1 MVNGLYISVILPL
14 KLEWEPCYSIPET
27 WEGKIYP
34 GDRVKVLFANKVY
47 SGVVSA
53 VGIIPEVDPAKV
65 KDIIEVEEGLARV
78 IPEEIELW
86 RQVAGYYLCSI
97 GEVYKAAYP
106 GSKINLEEARAAAL
120 QKAKERREKLLN
132 AMRAKV
138 AKLQDRKTRK
148 EEQLAK
154 VRKGTK
160 AELKYGEELQRIIAD
175 MTKAQAALASAT
187 GTVAEVAQTGKLTG
201 PMQNELTGA
210 QDTELT
216 CHTSPTSYPTG
227 SQTGPPTIS
236 ISQPQDI
243 NTSQPVNLSQA
254 QSIAYDEIRDAFSK
268 GRPALLKGVTGSGKT
283 EIYIKLAQDALSAGK
298 NVLYL
303 VPEIALSRQLE
314 DRLYEHFGDRLM
326 TFHSAETAASKRVTA
341 EIIRSHR
348 ESNGSYIVLGTRS
361 SLFLPHHNLG
371 LIIVDEEHD
380 NSYKQDSPA
389 PRYNGRDTALMLA
402 MIQNR
407 APQPATGTDAQ
418 YAGCTADRPATC
430 KADREVTPNAG
441 PHATGKH
448 ACNADREV
456 TPNADPHATG
466 SHACNAD
473 RHTTSNTVQHA
484 TGKHACNVI
493 MGSATPSLEELYNCR
508 AGKHQL
514 VELNERFHGS
524 EAADVEIIDTRAERR
539 KRGMEGSFSR
549 KLIEHVRRTLA
560 GNGQVMVLRS
570 RRAWAPALQCEA
582 CGDIPKCPH
591 CNVSLTYHKKGQYG
605 VMTCHYCG
613 HTEPFKEL
621 CGKCGGP
628 MKSLGAGTQKIEEEA
643 AALFPEARIARLD
656 SDTAQNKSY
665 ETKTIREFS
674 QGKIDILIGTQMLAK
689 GFDFSNLRLVAVIA
703 ADAMLGMQDFRA
715 DEKAVQLLEQFRGRC
730 GRRDAKGLCIIQTSQ
745 PEHPVYKRLT
755 ESEASCD
762 DLLQERHEFDFPP
775 YTRIIEVTFMD
786 RYADRAE
793 RMAAKLAAALGTII
807 CKQPAAGHAVCNANG
822 NRARNMAGTA
832 IIGPYSPVIDKVA
845 DQHIRTIRISLR
857 KDKRLRSLK
866 EAIRNT
872 VLTFEKN
879 EKYTN
884 HITID
889 VDPS

>member
-1 MVNGLYISVILPL
+1 MVNGQYISVILPL

-27 WEGKIYP
+27 WEGKVYP
-34 GDRVKVLFANKVY
+34 GDRVKVSFANKVY

-53 VGIIPEVDPAKV
+53 VGIIPETDPAKI
-65 KDIIEVEEGLARV
+65 KEIITKEEGLAG
-78 IPEEIELW
+78 ILPEEVELW
-86 RQVAGYYLCSI
+86 RHVAGYYLCSI

-120 QKAKERREKLLN
+120 QKAKDRREKLLN

-148 EEQLAK
+148 EEQQTK

-175 MTKAQAALASAT
+175 LTKAQAALESAT
-187 GTVAEVAQTGKLTG
+187 E
-201 PMQNELTGA
+201 
-210 QDTELT
+210 
-216 CHTSPTSYPTG
+216 S
-227 SQTGPPTIS
+227 PTIS
-236 ISQPQDI
+236 ISQTQEI
-243 NTSQPVNLSQA
+243 NTSQPVNLSPA
-254 QSIAYDEIRDAFSK
+254 QSIAYEEIRDAFSK
-268 GRPALLKGVTGSGKT
+268 GRPVLLKGVTGSGKT
-283 EIYIKLAQDALSAGK
+283 EIYIKLAQDALAAGK

-326 TFHSAETAASKRVTA
+326 TFHSAESAASKRATA
-341 EIIRSHR
+341 EIIRSYR
-348 ESNGSYIVLGTRS
+348 SESSGSYIVLGTRS

-418 YAGCTADRPATC
+418 YVGCTADRPATC

-448 ACNADREV
+448 ACNADRHT
-456 TPNADPHATG
+456 TPN
-466 SHACNAD
+466 
-473 RHTTSNTVQHA
+473 TVPQA

-493 MGSATPSLEELYNCR
+493 MGSATPSLEEMYNCR

-613 HTEPFKEL
+613 HTEPFKEQ

-730 GRRDAKGLCIIQTSQ
+730 GRRDAKGLCIIQTSH

-762 DLLQERHEFDFPP
+762 GLLQERHEFDFPP

-793 RMAAKLAAALGTII
+793 RMAAKLAAALGTVIS
-807 CKQPAAGHAVCNANG
+807 KHQAGGHAVCNAND
-822 NRARNMAGTA
+822 NLTRNMAGTS

>member
-1 MVNGLYISVILPL
+1 MVNGQYISVILPL

-27 WEGKIYP
+27 WEGKVSP
-34 GDRVKVLFANKVY
+34 GDRVKVSFANKVY

-53 VGIIPEVDPAKV
+53 VGIIPETDPAKI
-65 KDIIEVEEGLARV
+65 KEIITKEEGLAG
-78 IPEEIELW
+78 ILPEEVELW
-86 RQVAGYYLCSI
+86 RHVAGYYLCSI

-120 QKAKERREKLLN
+120 QKAKERREKLLES
-132 AMRAKV
+132 MRAKV

-175 MTKAQAALASAT
+175 LTKAQAALESAT
-187 GTVAEVAQTGKLTG
+187 G
-201 PMQNELTGA
+201 
-210 QDTELT
+210 
-216 CHTSPTSYPTG
+216 SPTF
-227 SQTGPPTIS
+227 S
-236 ISQPQDI
+236 ISQPQEI

-326 TFHSAETAASKRVTA
+326 TFHSAETAASKRATA
-341 EIIRSHR
+341 EIIRSYR
-348 ESNGSYIVLGTRS
+348 GESNGSYIVLGTRS

-371 LIIVDEEHD
+371 IIIVDEEHD

-441 PHATGKH
+441 PHATG
-448 ACNADREV
+448 
-456 TPNADPHATG
+456 

-473 RHTTSNTVQHA
+473 RHTTPNTVQHA
-484 TGKHACNVI
+484 TGSHACNVI
-493 MGSATPSLEELYNCR
+493 MGSATPSLEEMYNCR
-508 AGKHQL
+508 AGKHHL

-613 HTEPFKEL
+613 HTESFKEQ

-643 AALFPEARIARLD
+643 AALFPQARIARLD

-730 GRRDAKGLCIIQTSQ
+730 GRRDAKGLCVIQTSQ

-793 RMAAKLAAALGTII
+793 RMAAKLAATLGTVIS
-807 CKQPAAGHAVCNANG
+807 KHQAGGHAVCNANG
-822 NRARNMAGTA
+822 NRARNMAGTS

>member
-1 MVNGLYISVILPL
+1 MVNGQYISVILPL

-27 WEGKIYP
+27 WEGKVSP
-34 GDRVKVLFANKVY
+34 GDRVKVSFANKVY

-53 VGIIPEVDPAKV
+53 VGIIPETDPAKI
-65 KDIIEVEEGLARV
+65 KEIITKEEGLAG
-78 IPEEIELW
+78 ILPEEVELW
-86 RQVAGYYLCSI
+86 RHVAGYYLCSI

-120 QKAKERREKLLN
+120 QKAKERREKLLES
-132 AMRAKV
+132 MRAKV

-175 MTKAQAALASAT
+175 LTKAQAALESAT
-187 GTVAEVAQTGKLTG
+187 G
-201 PMQNELTGA
+201 
-210 QDTELT
+210 
-216 CHTSPTSYPTG
+216 SPTF
-227 SQTGPPTIS
+227 S
-236 ISQPQDI
+236 ISQPQEI

-326 TFHSAETAASKRVTA
+326 TFHSAETAASKRATA
-341 EIIRSHR
+341 EIIRSYR
-348 ESNGSYIVLGTRS
+348 GESNGSYIVLGTRS

-371 LIIVDEEHD
+371 IIIVDEEHD

-441 PHATGKH
+441 PHATG
-448 ACNADREV
+448 
-456 TPNADPHATG
+456 

-473 RHTTSNTVQHA
+473 RHTTPNTVQHA
-484 TGKHACNVI
+484 TGSHACNVI
-493 MGSATPSLEELYNCR
+493 MGSATPSLEEMYNCR
-508 AGKHQL
+508 AGKHHL

-605 VMTCHYCG
+605 IMTCHYCG
-613 HTEPFKEL
+613 HTEPFKEQ

-643 AALFPEARIARLD
+643 AALFPQARIARLD

-793 RMAAKLAAALGTII
+793 RMAAKLAATLGTVIS
-807 CKQPAAGHAVCNANG
+807 KHQAGGHAVCNANG
-822 NRARNMAGTA
+822 NRARNMAGTS

-857 KDKRLRSLK
+857 KNKSLRSLK

-872 VLTFEKN
+872 VLSFEKN

>member
-1 MVNGLYISVILPL
+1 MVNGQYISVILPL

-27 WEGKIYP
+27 WEGKVYP

-78 IPEEIELW
+78 LPEEIELW

-106 GSKINLEEARAAAL
+106 IGKINLEEARAAAL
-120 QKAKERREKLLN
+120 QKAKERREKLLE

-138 AKLQDRKTRK
+138 AKLQDRKMRK

-154 VRKGTK
+154 ARKGTK
-160 AELKYGEELQRIIAD
+160 AELKYGEELQHIIAD
-175 MTKAQAALASAT
+175 LTKAQAVLASAT
-187 GTVAEVAQTGKLTG
+187 GVSAEVAQTGKMTD
-201 PMQNELTGA
+201 EFTGA
-210 QDTELT
+210 HDTELI
-216 CHTSPTSYPTG
+216 CPTTPTGFPTTPTG
-227 SQTGPPTIS
+227 SPTFSIGQT
-236 ISQPQDI
+236 QEI
-243 NTSQPVNLSQA
+243 NTSHTVSLSPA
-254 QSIAYDEIRDAFSK
+254 QSIAYDEIRDAFRK
-268 GRPALLKGVTGSGKT
+268 GKPALLKGVTGSGKT
-283 EIYIKLAQDALSAGK
+283 EIYIKLAQDALSAGQ

-314 DRLYEHFGDRLM
+314 DRLYEHFGERLM
-326 TFHSAETAASKRVTA
+326 TFHSAETAVSKRVTA

-407 APQPATGTDAQ
+407 AAQPATGTDSQHVGSTTDGLAT
-418 YAGCTADRPATC
+418 GNADRPAT
-430 KADREVTPNAG
+430 PNAV
-441 PHATGKH
+441 PHTTGKH
-448 ACNADREV
+448 D
-456 TPNADPHATG
+456 
-466 SHACNAD
+466 CNAD
-473 RHTTSNTVQHA
+473 RHTTPDTVTH
-484 TGKHACNVI
+484 TIGNHACNVL

-560 GNGQVMVLRS
+560 GNGQIMVLRS

-613 HTEPFKEL
+613 HNEPFKEQ
-621 CGKCGGP
+621 CEKCGGP

-643 AALFPEARIARLD
+643 AALFPDARIARLD

-730 GRRDAKGLCIIQTSQ
+730 GRRDAKGLCVIQTSQ
-745 PEHPVYKRLT
+745 PEHPVYKRLA
-755 ESEASCD
+755 ESEASSD

-793 RMAAKLAAALGTII
+793 RMAAKLAAAIGTII

-822 NRARNMAGTA
+822 NHTRNMAGTA

-857 KDKRLRSLK
+857 KDKSLKSLK

-884 HITID
+884 HIIID